1 MSKENSTLNIG
12 AIISSIELLKK
23 DMESW
28 KETLIEN
35 AKDNE
40 KYSEGL
46 LKGYNAAIGQFQ
58 NRLGKYCSTAACM
71 ARCQG

>member
-1 MSKENSTLNIG
+1 MKTEFDNTENEVLNKTDV
-12 AIISSIELLKK
+12 ISSIELLKS

-35 AKDNE
+35 AKDKE

-46 LKGYNAAIGQFQ
+46 LKGYSVAIGQFE
-58 NRLGKYCSTAACM
+58 NRLGKYCL
-71 ARCQG
+71 

>member
-1 MSKENSTLNIG
+1 MTDISKNAELQQSCIT
-12 AIISSIELLKK
+12 AVISSIELLKK

-35 AKDNE
+35 ANDGE

-46 LKGYNAAIGQFQ
+46 LKGYNAAIGQFN
-58 NRLGKYCSTAACM
+58 NRLGKYCL
-71 ARCQG
+71 